1 VSGAHSAA
9 VSTQER
15 NPRSTWV
22 RTAFAAA
29 LALFPILN
37 GVLAVVIETL
47 RPYDAHIPGWVFAA
61 LNGVLV
67 AVTVLIALVTRVLAV
82 PGVNDWLRT
91 YARWLAPEDKPTTAV
106 DPNLTPDW
114 QDAPPPA

>member
-1 VSGAHSAA
+1 MA
-9 VSTQER
+9 VSTQEN
-15 NPRSTWV
+15 NPRSAWV

-29 LALFPILN
+29 IALFPILN

-67 AVTVLIALVTRVLAV
+67 AITVLIALVTRVLAV

-91 YARWLAPEDKPTTAV
+91 YARWLAPEDK
-106 DPNLTPDW
+106 
-114 QDAPPPA
+114 QSPPADPTLTDAYHLATRDDA